1 MKPIPKIARKASITL
16 ALSEWVDAINTPS
29 PRVNSYTLKIGILI
43 LRSMLNMPNL
53 PTKSVAECTETF
65 QYLTQLIESL
75 MMFNESCHYFS
86 GVVFSHGRYWKELRR
101 FLLRNLRDFGFGKSS
116 MEDLF
121 HDEMAKLCQKLAK
134 SEGQPI
140 DLVAQY
146 FILKHFVFKR
156 HL

>member
-1 MKPIPKIARKASITL
+1 MGGCNKYPLPKGQL
-16 ALSEWVDAINTPS
+16 LYLE
-29 PRVNSYTLKIGILI
+29 NSYTLKIGILI

-140 DLVAQY
+140 DLVAQN
-146 FILKHFVFKR
+146 FTL
-156 HL
+156 